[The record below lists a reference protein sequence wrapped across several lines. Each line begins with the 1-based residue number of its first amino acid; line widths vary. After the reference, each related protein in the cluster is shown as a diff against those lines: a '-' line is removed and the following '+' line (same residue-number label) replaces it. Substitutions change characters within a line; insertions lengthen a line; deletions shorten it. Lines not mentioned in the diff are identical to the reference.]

1 MCIILVVMK
10 WNTGLNILHVHYNC
24 STFECWKQ
32 WNAPEFDPNENTIGI
47 HFFYLSY
54 ERQNK
59 IVIFRPDLCEY
70 NVLLLIDRKQCF
82 RLSCFSLS
90 FFKSY
95 TKLQTASSL
104 LTLSMIWSLNYWF
117 IENGIVTPFC
127 FLTLLSYCDL
137 QKVVKIVYFLLTVWW
152 MVPYWTR
159 RGFY

>member
-1 MCIILVVMK
+1 M
-10 WNTGLNILHVHYNC
+10 
-24 STFECWKQ
+24 
-32 WNAPEFDPNENTIGI
+32 PEFDPNENTIGI

-59 IVIFRPDLCEY
+59 IVIFRLDLCEY

-104 LTLSMIWSLNYWF
+104 LTLSMI
-117 IENGIVTPFC
+117 
-127 FLTLLSYCDL
+127 
-137 QKVVKIVYFLLTVWW
+137 
-152 MVPYWTR
+152 
-159 RGFY
+159 